1 MDLDRKRPIEIRVLD
16 RRDEGGISQ
25 NDASENKC
33 VTADAFVL
41 LRLLVDPSN
50 INLGFSAIEG
60 WDMQEMAF
68 EGMFSM
74 WLAFAGH
81 LARKEVTDPTQEA
94 QRAFVERLLNMLQLG
109 PDLKSLQLAPG
120 ADASVSERV
129 LPDGT

>member
-1 MDLDRKRPIEIRVLD
+1 MDLDKKRPLEIRVLD

-41 LRLLVDPSN
+41 LRLMVDESN
-50 INLGFSAIEG
+50 MDLGFSAIEG
-60 WDMQEMAF
+60 WGMQEMSF

-81 LARKEVTDPTQEA
+81 LARKEATNPTQEA
-94 QRAFVERLLNMLQLG
+94 QRAFVERLLQMLQLG
-109 PDLKSLQLAPG
+109 PDMQRLAP
-120 ADASVSERV
+120 AAAPASVSEGI
-129 LPDGT
+129 LPDGA